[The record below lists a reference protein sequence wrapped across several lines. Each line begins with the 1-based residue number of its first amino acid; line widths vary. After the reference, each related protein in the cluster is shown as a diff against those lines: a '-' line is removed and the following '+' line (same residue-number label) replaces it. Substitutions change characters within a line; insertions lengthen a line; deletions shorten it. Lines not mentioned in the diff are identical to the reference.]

1 MGGKLS
7 VLDQAARA
15 RWLLGQLD
23 TSELLEVYEMALR
36 MAAARS
42 HLRGMPHQ
50 LALPMVDRKWV
61 WEPLI
66 IGAEPRIIGEK

>member
-1 MGGKLS
+1 VGGKLS

-15 RWLLGQLD
+15 RWLLGQLN
-23 TSELLEVYEMALR
+23 TSELLDIYEMAVR
-36 MAAARS
+36 MAAARA

-50 LALPMVDRKWV
+50 LALPIVERKWV

-66 IGAEPRIIGEK
+66 IGAEPRIVGEE

>member
-1 MGGKLS
+1 VGGKLS

-15 RWLLGQLD
+15 RRLLGQLD
-23 TSELLEVYEMALR
+23 TSELLEVYEIALR
-36 MAAARS
+36 MAAAHS

-50 LALPMVDRKWV
+50 LALPMVERTWV

-66 IGAEPRIIGEK
+66 IGREPRIIGEE